1 MFAQMDGCSCHLQ
14 IMIKNMVTTLEWWQA
29 FTVKNEGMHLKLNA
43 LVIRVIF
50 QNALIASLILLVSV
64 AVMLLIATF
73 LSSQS
78 GFYFLLILYYFGDAT
93 YPVDVLVLCVTE
105 FLPKSTGTDQ
115 TKAGF
120 SLTRLRFRFVGFGLK
135 YIL

>member
-1 MFAQMDGCSCHLQ
+1 M
-14 IMIKNMVTTLEWWQA
+14 
-29 FTVKNEGMHLKLNA
+29 KNEGMHLKLDA

-115 TKAGF
+115 TKAGV
-120 SLTRLRFRFVGFGLK
+120 SLTRLRFRIVGFGLE

>member
-1 MFAQMDGCSCHLQ
+1 
-14 IMIKNMVTTLEWWQA
+14 MVTTLEWWQA
-29 FTVKNEGMHLKLNA
+29 FTVKNEGMHLKLDA

-78 GFYFLLILYYFGDAT
+78 GFYFLRILYYFGDAT
-93 YPVDVLVLCVTE
+93 YPGRSFTHKTQV
-105 FLPKSTGTDQ
+105 
-115 TKAGF
+115 
-120 SLTRLRFRFVGFGLK
+120 
-135 YIL
+135 

>member
-14 IMIKNMVTTLEWWQA
+14 IMIKKNMVTTLEWWQA
-29 FTVKNEGMHLKLNA
+29 FTVKNEGMHLKLDA

-93 YPVDVLVLCVTE
+93 YPVDVLVLCVSFYQKAQARIKQRQE
-105 FLPKSTGTDQ
+105 FHSQD
-115 TKAGF
+115 
-120 SLTRLRFRFVGFGLK
+120 SGLD
-135 YIL
+135 LWVLV

>member
-14 IMIKNMVTTLEWWQA
+14 IMIKNMETTLEWWQA
-29 FTVKNEGMHLKLNA
+29 FTVKNEGMHLKLDA

-50 QNALIASLILLVSV
+50 QNALIASLILVVSV

-78 GFYFLLILYYFGDAT
+78 GFYFLLILYYFCDAT
-93 YPVDVLVLCVTE
+93 YPVDVLVLCVTV
-105 FLPKSTGTDQ
+105 F
-115 TKAGF
+115 TKKHRHGSNKGRIF
-120 SLTRLRFRFVGFGLK
+120 THK
-135 YIL
+135 TKI